1 MRIVAVSAPLLAA
14 VLFLASCS
22 SRDDGSAGNLRAP
35 RGISLSPD
43 GATVLLA
50 DAGTGKDDG
59 RVISFAVP
67 SADATGVYRP
77 SEPTVVF
84 DDLPSRKVDDRGYAI
99 VAGPSAAAMAP
110 DGVICVVIGD
120 GGEKRPGALR
130 CTDGLEVDLAAVER
144 DRNPDRGEVASDP
157 FGIAA
162 DVDRGWF
169 VSDLLANS
177 VLFIDRTGKVT
188 VVAVFKDI
196 EGLATDGQPA
206 GLYAIQ
212 GQQGNPVVGVALY
225 SGALAGFSP
234 ALTQP
239 PVVQEMD
246 GRAIALQDDGSETL
260 ALLWSDRDGA
270 EGTGSVFNM
279 TLGLTVAAD
288 LDRPSGFVKLP
299 DGRLLV
305 SFEREGKLRL
315 LGEAR

>member
-1 MRIVAVSAPLLAA
+1 MAAPLFAA

-43 GATVLLA
+43 GATVLVA

-59 RVISFAVP
+59 QVISFAVP
-67 SADATGVYRP
+67 SADATGDYRP
-77 SEPTVVF
+77 GGAEVIF
-84 DDLPSRKVDDRGYAI
+84 KDLPSRKVDDRGYAT
-99 VAGPSAAAMAP
+99 VAGPSSAAMAP

-120 GGEKRPGALR
+120 GGEEQPGELR
-130 CTDGLEVDLAAVER
+130 CTDGLKVDLAAVER
-144 DRNPDRGEVASDP
+144 ERNPDRGSIASDP

-169 VSDLLANS
+169 VSDLRANS
-177 VLFIDRTGKVT
+177 VLFIDRAGEVT

-196 EGLATDGQPA
+196 EGLPPDGQPA

-212 GQQGNPVVGVALY
+212 GQRGSPVVGVALY

-239 PVVQEMD
+239 PVVQGMN
-246 GRAIALQDDGSETL
+246 GRAIALQDDGAETL
-260 ALLWSDRDGA
+260 ALLWSDASGTP
-270 EGTGSVFNM
+270 GTGSVFNM
-279 TLGLTVAAD
+279 TLGLTVAEK

-305 SFEREGKLRL
+305 SYERDGKLRIV
-315 LGEAR
+315 GE